1 MKRGAIGMKVRFELE
16 LPEEL
21 RELFESEE
29 AATRAAREALV
40 LDLLNRGEIS
50 QGKAAEL
57 LGIDRWEL
65 LDLMAKH
72 GLPVLAQTPEE
83 LASDVEALRQTLKG

>member
-1 MKRGAIGMKVRFELE
+1 MKVRFELD

-29 AATRAAREALV
+29 QATRAAREALV
-40 LDLLNRGEIS
+40 LDLLQRGKIS

-57 LGIDRWEL
+57 LELDRWEL
-65 LDLMAKH
+65 LALMTEH
-72 GLPVLAQTPEE
+72 GLTPFPQTPDE
-83 LASDVEALRQTLKG
+83 LLSDLETLRKTSRG